1 MARPTPSAGDNGRST
16 GGSPLNSPANFPTKS
31 ERIDLALRAG
41 TLGDVAGILSE
52 MPPGDVAYLLSSS
65 PPDYRALLLGLLE
78 SEQEALVVNELPD
91 ELRSAILIDRA
102 PEALAGIVEKL
113 DDDDVADILHELPED
128 VTGQVLAIMDEQ
140 YRQRLQT
147 VLSFPDDCAGGLM
160 STDTIT
166 IRADLTL
173 DVVLRYLRRHV
184 EIPQNTDNLIVVNRS
199 DKLVGLLPIRTL
211 LVSDPAVSVRE
222 MMITDQEAIAAHM
235 PATEVARRFERNDWI
250 SAPVVD
256 EMGKLLG
263 RITIDDVVD
272 VIMEEA
278 DHSLTSLA
286 GLAEED
292 TFATVWQSAPRR
304 AVWLAINLAT
314 ALLASSV
321 ISLFQGTIEKVVALA
336 VLMPVVASMGG
347 IAGTQSLTTLIRA
360 MAMGQINDRNQL
372 WLIGRESLIGL
383 INGILWAA
391 VVAITA
397 SLWFDDFT
405 LGLII
410 GCAMLIN
417 LVTAGLSGAGL
428 PLLLQRLSIDPA
440 LAGGVLVTTVTDI
453 VGFLTFLGLATWFYG

>member
-1 MARPTPSAGDNGRST
+1 M
-16 GGSPLNSPANFPTKS
+16 NSPANFPSKT
-31 ERIDLALRAG
+31 ERIDQALRAG
-41 TLGDVAGILSE
+41 TLGDVAGILAE
-52 MPPGDVAYLLSSS
+52 MPPGDVAYLVSSS
-65 PPDYRALLLGLLE
+65 PPDYRNLLLGLLDAD
-78 SEQEALVVNELPD
+78 QEALVVNELPD
-91 ELRSAILIDRA
+91 ELRSAVLIDRD

-147 VLSFPDDCAGGLM
+147 VLSFPDDVAGGLM

-173 DVVLRYLRRHV
+173 DVVLRYLRRHI

-199 DKLVGLLPIRTL
+199 DKLVGLLPIRTV

-222 MMITDQEAIAAHM
+222 MMITDQEAINVQM

-256 EMGKLLG
+256 DTGKLLG

-272 VIMEEA
+272 VIIEEA

-292 TFATVWQSAPRR
+292 TFATVWHSAPRR

-347 IAGTQSLTTLIRA
+347 IAGTQSLTILIRA
-360 MAMGQINDRNQL
+360 MAMGQVNDRNQL
-372 WLIGRESLIGL
+372 WLIGRETMIGL
-383 INGILWAA
+383 LNGFLWAA

-397 SLWFDDFT
+397 SVWFDDIT

-410 GCAMLIN
+410 ACAMLIN
-417 LVTAGLSGAGL
+417 LITAGLSGAGL
-428 PLLLQRLSIDPA
+428 PLMLQRMNIDPA

>member
-1 MARPTPSAGDNGRST
+1 
-16 GGSPLNSPANFPTKS
+16 LNSPANFPSKT
-31 ERIDLALRAG
+31 ERIDQALRAG
-41 TLGDVAGILSE
+41 TLGDVAGILAE
-52 MPPGDVAYLLSSS
+52 MPPGDVAYLVSSS
-65 PPDYRALLLGLLE
+65 PPDYRNLLLGLLDAD
-78 SEQEALVVNELPD
+78 QEALVVNELPD
-91 ELRSAILIDRA
+91 ELRSAVLIDRD

-147 VLSFPDDCAGGLM
+147 VLSFPDDVAGGLM

-173 DVVLRYLRRHV
+173 DVVLRYLRRHI

-199 DKLVGLLPIRTL
+199 DKLVGLLPIRTV

-222 MMITDQEAIAAHM
+222 MMITDQEAINVQM

-256 EMGKLLG
+256 DTGKLLG

-272 VIMEEA
+272 VIIEEA

-292 TFATVWQSAPRR
+292 TFATVWHSAPRR

-347 IAGTQSLTTLIRA
+347 IAGTQSLTILIRA

-372 WLIGRESLIGL
+372 WLIGRETMIGL
-383 INGILWAA
+383 LNGFLWAA

-397 SLWFDDFT
+397 SVWFDDIT

-410 GCAMLIN
+410 ACAMLIN
-417 LVTAGLSGAGL
+417 LITAGLSGAGL
-428 PLLLQRLSIDPA
+428 PLMLQRMNIDPA

>member
-1 MARPTPSAGDNGRST
+1 M
-16 GGSPLNSPANFPTKS
+16 NSPANFPTKT
-31 ERIDLALRAG
+31 ERIDQALRAG
-41 TLGDVAGILSE
+41 TLGDVASILAE
-52 MPPGDVAYLLSSS
+52 MPPGDIAYLISSS
-65 PPDYRALLLGLLE
+65 PPDYRVVLLGLLE
-78 SEQEALVVNELPD
+78 PEQEALVVNELPD
-91 ELRSAILIDRA
+91 ELRSALLIDRD
-102 PEALAGIVEKL
+102 PEVLAGIVEKL
-113 DDDDVADILHELPED
+113 DDYDVADILHELPED

-140 YRQRLQT
+140 HRQRLQT
-147 VLSFPDDCAGGLM
+147 VLSFPDDVAGGLM

-184 EIPQNTDNLIVVNRS
+184 EIPQNTDNLLVVNRS
-199 DKLVGLLPIRTL
+199 DKLVGLLPIGTI

-222 MMITDQEAIAAHM
+222 MMITDQEAINANT
-235 PATEVARRFERNDWI
+235 PATEVARRFERNDWV

-256 EMGKLLG
+256 DAGNLLG

-272 VIMEEA
+272 VIIEEA

-304 AVWLAINLAT
+304 AVWLAVNLAT

-347 IAGTQSLTTLIRA
+347 IAGTQSLTILIRA
-360 MAMGQINDRNQL
+360 MAMGQINDRTQL
-372 WLIGRESLIGL
+372 WLIGRESLIGM
-383 INGILWAA
+383 INGTLWAA
-391 VVAITA
+391 VVAVTA
-397 SLWFDDFT
+397 SVWFDDIA
-405 LGLII
+405 LGLIMA
-410 GCAMLIN
+410 CAMLIN
-417 LVTAGLSGAGL
+417 LITAGLSGAGL
-428 PLLLQRLSIDPA
+428 PLLLRRLNVDPA
-440 LAGGVLVTTVTDI
+440 LAGGVLVTTITDI

>member
-1 MARPTPSAGDNGRST
+1 
-16 GGSPLNSPANFPTKS
+16 LNSPANFPTKS
-31 ERIDLALRAG
+31 ERIDQALRAG
-41 TLGDVAGILSE
+41 TLGDVAGILAE
-52 MPPGDVAYLLSSS
+52 MPPGDVAYRLSSS
-65 PPDYRALLLGLLE
+65 PPDYRTLLLGLLQ

-147 VLSFPDDCAGGLM
+147 VLSFPDDVAGGLM

-184 EIPQNTDNLIVVNRS
+184 EIPQNTDSLIVVNRS

-222 MMITDQEAIAAHM
+222 MMITDQEAIAANM

-256 EMGKLLG
+256 ETGKLLG

-272 VIMEEA
+272 VIIEEA

-347 IAGTQSLTTLIRA
+347 IAGTQSLTILIRA

-383 INGILWAA
+383 INGGLWAA

-410 GCAMLIN
+410 ACAMLIN
-417 LVTAGLSGAGL
+417 LVTAGLSGASL
-428 PLLLQRLSIDPA
+428 PLVLQRLNIDPA